1 MTQKPLLG
9 PCDSCLEKSAEMRA
23 EYWKAEHLA
32 ANREIEAMRAVID
45 AARCIRRQ
53 LDGNGGMTL
62 NGELVN
68 ALWRA
73 LADYDLES
81 NDDH

>member
-1 MTQKPLLG
+1 MNSKPFFG
-9 PCDSCLEKSAEMRA
+9 PEEQQECARRRA

-45 AARCIRRQ
+45 AVRCLRRG

-73 LADYDLES
+73 LEAYDNVES
-81 NDDH
+81 NDR